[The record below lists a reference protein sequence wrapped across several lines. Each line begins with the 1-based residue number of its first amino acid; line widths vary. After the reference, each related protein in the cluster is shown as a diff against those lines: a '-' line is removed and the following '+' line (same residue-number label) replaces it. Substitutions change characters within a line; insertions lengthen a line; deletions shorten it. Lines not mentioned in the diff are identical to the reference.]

1 MSWSDITSKNVS
13 YDKQLSLEI
22 DCMSLECSNYL
33 ESLRGHQKKMINPR
47 NMDNGIQYSGTD
59 SGQTDGD
66 YINPYRKRKI
76 PSKKIKKYPV
86 KPKLDY
92 KKENKLISHL

>member
-13 YDKQLSLEI
+13 YGEQILLEI
-22 DCMSLECSNYL
+22 NTMAIERLNYL
-33 ESLRGHQKKMINPR
+33 ESLREYGKKMINPR
-47 NMDNGIQYSGTD
+47 NMDHDIQYSGTD
-59 SGQTDGD
+59 YGQTNGD
-66 YINPYRKRKI
+66 YINPYRKRKV
-76 PSKKIKKYPV
+76 PQKKIKKYPV

>member
-22 DCMSLECSNYL
+22 DSMSLECSHYL
-33 ESLRGHQKKMINPR
+33 ESLREYGKKMINPR
-47 NMDNGIQYSGTD
+47 NMNDSIQYSGTD
-59 SGQTDGD
+59 FGQTDGD

-76 PSKKIKKYPV
+76 PQKKIKKYPV
-86 KPKLDY
+86 KPKLNY
-92 KKENKLISHL
+92 KKENKLISYL